1 MITINGKKRTLP
13 KEASIALLL
22 EELQLN
28 HQPCAVEIN
37 KKLIPHQKHSKQ
49 AIKDGDV
56 IEIVTI
62 VGGG

>member
-1 MITINGKKRTLP
+1 MITVNGEKRELP
-13 KEASIALLL
+13 EETSIALLL

-37 KKLIPHQKHSKQ
+37 KELIPHQKHSKQ
-49 AIKDGDV
+49 VIKNGDV

>member
-1 MITINGKKRTLP
+1 MITVNGKKRELP
-13 KEASIALLL
+13 KEASVALLL

-37 KKLIPHQKHSKQ
+37 KELIPHQTHSEQ
-49 AIKDGDV
+49 GIKDGDV